1 MDQDEYDRMAAV
13 EETLWW
19 YRALHRIQQ
28 QRLAALRLAP
38 TGHVLDAGCGT
49 GGLLRFLR
57 QQMPALVLHGLEF
70 NAEAAGMARAKSGL
84 PVTEGSVNAMPFG
97 DAAFDAIVSD
107 DVLCHAG
114 VDQAAALAEFL
125 RCLKPGG
132 RLLLNLPAYSW
143 MNSPHD
149 IHVHNVRRYT
159 KRQAMQRLRQ
169 AGFAIEAAGYWNSL
183 LFPLMLLHRMS
194 VGKMQTASDVRPLAP
209 WLNTALFSIARQ
221 EEWLNRYGLGLPF
234 GGSVWLQARRA

>member
-38 TGHVLDAGCGT
+38 ASHILDAGCGT

-57 QQMPALVLHGLEF
+57 QQMPELVFHGLEF
-70 NAEAAGMARAKSGL
+70 NTEAARMAQAKAGL
-84 PVTEGSVNAMPFG
+84 AVTEGSVNAMPFG

-114 VDQAAALAEFL
+114 VDEAAALAEFR

-132 RLLLNLPAYSW
+132 RLLLNLPAYAW

-149 IHVHNVRRYT
+149 IHVHNARRYT
-159 KRQAMQRLRQ
+159 KRQAVERLAR
-169 AGFAIEAAGYWNSL
+169 AGFVIEAAGYWNSL

-209 WLNTALFSIARQ
+209 WLNTALFSIVRQ
-221 EEWLNRYGLGLPF
+221 EEWLNRCGLGLPF
-234 GGSVWLQARRA
+234 GGSVWLQAKRS